1 MFVLS
6 FMSAIKDISA
16 TVLVSTPDTLHAA
29 APDVRL
35 TRRPGR
41 LEVAAVVGVITV
53 MIAMAMALLVTWIGD
68 RAAVIR

>member
-1 MFVLS
+1 
-6 FMSAIKDISA
+6 MSAIKDISA
-16 TVLVSTPDTLHAA
+16 TVLVSTPDTLTLPLLMFVYA
-29 APDVRL
+29 
-35 TRRPGR
+35 TSGR